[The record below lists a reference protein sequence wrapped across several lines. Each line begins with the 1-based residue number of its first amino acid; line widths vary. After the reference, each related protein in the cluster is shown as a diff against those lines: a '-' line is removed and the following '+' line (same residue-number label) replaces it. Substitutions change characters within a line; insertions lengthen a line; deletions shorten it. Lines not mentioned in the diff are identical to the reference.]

1 MLKRGVALLFITV
14 LLSGCAT
21 VPTGPNVMVL
31 PAVGKPYDLFQ
42 LEDAACRYQAQAQID
57 ATPGQEPTRS
67 ALSGA
72 AIGTFI
78 GAGLGA
84 AFGAIGGSP
93 DVGAAVGA
101 GTGLL
106 FGATTGAESGAA
118 AARTL
123 QWRYD
128 LAYVQCMYARGNQ
141 VPGAAS
147 ATPPNY
153 LPPPPTNAPLPPAPA
168 PLPPTPGA
176 PRG

>member
-1 MLKRGVALLFITV
+1 MLKRGVILLSIMV
-14 LLSGCAT
+14 LLTACAT

-42 LEDAACRYQAQAQID
+42 LEDAACRYQAQTQLGA
-57 ATPGQEPTRS
+57 AAGQEPTQS

-78 GAGLGA
+78 GAALGA

-93 DVGAAVGA
+93 YVGAAVGA

-106 FGATTGAESGAA
+106 FGATTGAESGAT

-153 LPPPPTNAPLPPAPA
+153 VPPPPTNAPPPPAPA

-176 PRG
+176 PQG